1 MNSHVRANF
10 DYCSRCFNCSVRIIC
25 PSHFGFRSSTY
36 CRPATSPRNR
46 SKKSCS
52 SFSNYER
59 HKQSFCAAIYGRHID
74 LRRVAFICLGAALG
88 IPLGAYF
95 LSILSSNTIKLVLA
109 SLAIPLA
116 ILLMLRFSYHF
127 TRESLGC
134 AVAGFL
140 GGALVTTT
148 GVPGPPIVLF
158 LLNQDLVKE
167 KFVGTCAAI
176 FLFMALATF
185 GAHASLSLIDTTVL
199 VQAAIIV
206 PAIGLGT
213 YTGDKMLSRLKPMLF
228 KRIAAGI
235 VIASATAILI
245 NVTAST

>member
-1 MNSHVRANF
+1 LTIALVALIALFASFVRAISGF
-10 DYCSRCFNCSVRIIC
+10 GVALIAAPLLALVIEAKRAVVLSVIMSGI
-25 PSHFGFRSSTY
+25 SSLFVLSY
-36 CRPATSPRNR
+36 MW
-46 SKKSCS
+46 
-52 SFSNYER
+52 
-59 HKQSFCAAIYGRHID
+59 RHID

-127 TRESLGC
+127 TRDSLGC